1 MPDPIDVAR
10 LRELL
15 AKSAGYNA
23 VMLHRDDLVALLD
36 EREAL
41 RAALKEIEW
50 MVDPRDRSDEPR
62 WCPACDHYEAVGHTR
77 NGHAEGCSIDA
88 ALARTGETT

>member
-1 MPDPIDVAR
+1 MRDEFDILLVNVLSAAR
-10 LRELL
+10 WSGFSRGRQSTDEDAANAAEDEATHALRLKL
-15 AKSAGYNA
+15 A
-23 VMLHRDDLVALLD
+23 ALLD

-62 WCPACDHYEAVGHTR
+62 WCPACDQYEADGAT
-77 NGHAEGCSIDA
+77 
-88 ALARTGETT
+88 